1 MNKLME
7 AARAIDTDSKF
18 INFILMN
25 KDVEVLRFRYVYED
39 GDYYFEELA
48 AYGILPISFEDINS
62 WISTRRSPMSRRRL
76 SRELSKN
83 LTDLEYLQTTHAVS
97 LNDTFW
103 VKEEKSDL
111 TWSRVSPY
119 TNQITDIQ
127 SHEMCLGD
135 NVSPEFSTNGVF
147 PKCWINKSDGIY
159 LIKGGSI
166 ENNYIEPLLEIAS
179 SEVYNS
185 LCSDSVTYSIYNG
198 CSTITDKS
206 LLFTDE
212 NIGMISLAQYVRR
225 TKMYLREIKEF
236 MSNYSAE
243 SVELLRSML
252 VSDMVT
258 MNTDRHLGNIGLYIE
273 NDTQK
278 VIGMSK
284 IYDYNKC
291 LIPELTEDAYK
302 DKSYY
307 KKYITNQIPRIG
319 NSFLDVAVSVID
331 STIRY
336 KLITLR
342 HNFMLRGLSEDSWR
356 GEQIKKF
363 VLGNI
368 DLLLSKSN

>member
-1 MNKLME
+1 MNKLIE

-25 KDVEVLRFRYVYED
+25 KDVEILKFRYVYED
-39 GDYYFEELA
+39 GDYYFEELDT
-48 AYGILPISFEDINS
+48 YGILPISYEDINS
-62 WISTRRSPMSRRRL
+62 WISTRRSPISRRRL
-76 SRELSKN
+76 SGELSKN
-83 LTDLEYLQTTHAVS
+83 LTDLEYLQVTHAVS

-103 VKEEKSDL
+103 IKEERSDL
-111 TWSRVSPY
+111 TWSKVSPY
-119 TNQITDIQ
+119 TNKITDMQ

-166 ENNYIEPLLEIAS
+166 ENNYIEPLLEIAA
-179 SEVYNS
+179 SEVYNA
-185 LCSDSVTYSIYNG
+185 LCDDSVSYTIYNG
-198 CSTITDKS
+198 CSTVTDKS

-212 NIGMISLAQYVRR
+212 NIGIISLAQYARR

-243 SVELLRSML
+243 SLELLRSML

-278 VIGMSK
+278 VVGMSK

-291 LIPELTEDAYK
+291 LIPELAEDTYK
-302 DKSYY
+302 DKSSY
-307 KKYITNQIPRIG
+307 KEYVTNQIPRIG
-319 NSFLDVAVSVID
+319 NNFLDEAVSVID
-331 STIRY
+331 STIRD

-356 GEQIKKF
+356 GDQVKK
-363 VLGNI
+363 LILSNI